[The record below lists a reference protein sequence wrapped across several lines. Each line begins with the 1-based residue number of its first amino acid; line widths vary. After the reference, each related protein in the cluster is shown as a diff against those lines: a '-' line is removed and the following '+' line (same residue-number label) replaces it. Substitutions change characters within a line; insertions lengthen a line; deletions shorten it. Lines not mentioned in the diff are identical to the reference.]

1 MFRTTLFS
9 ADPLKFDIRPRGV
22 FIIPRQLSAIIRQ
35 GCFYRNSAKTRG
47 AYVSK
52 GVCVCSQVYT
62 CRNWRRFHGGTV
74 RKEKEKK
81 KKKKRKH
88 CKCAMH
94 TYSRVIDYA
103 MSRDIFYLTVNYTD
117 DYEYSKQQTSFTFSP
132 RNWRQEFSETV
143 RIVVD

>member
-1 MFRTTLFS
+1 MFVRRYIHAEID
-9 ADPLKFDIRPRGV
+9 ADSTV
-22 FIIPRQLSAIIRQ
+22 A
-35 GCFYRNSAKTRG
+35 
-47 AYVSK
+47 
-52 GVCVCSQVYT
+52 
-62 CRNWRRFHGGTV
+62 RFGKK
-74 RKEKEKK
+74 RKRKR
-81 KKKKRKH
+81 KRKH